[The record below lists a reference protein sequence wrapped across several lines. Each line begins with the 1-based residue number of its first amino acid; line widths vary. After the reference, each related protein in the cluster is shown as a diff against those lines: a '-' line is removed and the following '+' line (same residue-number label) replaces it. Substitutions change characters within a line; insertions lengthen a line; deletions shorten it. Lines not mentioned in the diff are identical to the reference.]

1 MSEILSPED
10 IEDGRK
16 FFAQPCTFI
25 KGVVNMEGLPPDTIP
40 EIAFAGR
47 SNVGKSSLVN
57 ALTGRKTLARTSNTP
72 GRTQELNFFDLGE
85 RLTMVDLPGYGFA
98 RAPRETVQ
106 QWTSLV
112 YDFLRGR
119 VGLRMVCLLIDSRHG
134 LKKADD
140 EILVLLDKAAVAY
153 QVVLTKTDKIKAPA
167 LEKVARSVED
177 ALRKHPAAATKVIAT
192 SANKGLGIPE
202 LRARL
207 HMLAAPKPLG

>member
-1 MSEILSPED
+1 M
-10 IEDGRK
+10 
-16 FFAQPCTFI
+16 A
-25 KGVVNMEGLPPDTIP
+25 GLPPDSIP

-57 ALTGRKTLARTSNTP
+57 ALTSRRTLARTSNTP

-98 RAPRETVQ
+98 RAPRETVR

-112 YDFLRGR
+112 YDYLRGR

-140 EILVLLDKAAVAY
+140 EVLDLLDKAAVAY
-153 QVVLTKTDKIKAPA
+153 QVVLTKTDKVKASA
-167 LEKVARSVED
+167 LEKVIKSVE
-177 ALRKHPAAATKVIAT
+177 ASLRKHPAAAPTVIAT
-192 SANKGLGIPE
+192 SANKGVGVPE
-202 LRARL
+202 LRAKL
-207 HMLAAPKPLG
+207 HMLAAARPLS